1 MSSRHLSLNR
11 RQLLQYA
18 GLGAS
23 ALAAQQLLAGCA
35 VNPVTG
41 ENQFMMISEQQEVSI
56 DKQQSP
62 FQFSNDYGIT
72 QDSRLNAYVN
82 RVGQEVAS
90 RSHRPRMPYS
100 FSPVNAAYINA
111 YAFPGGTIATTRGI
125 LAELDNEAEL
135 AALLGHEIGHVNARH
150 TAQQLSKTVFAQM
163 AMAGLSMATSAAGYG
178 GANSALQSL
187 GGLGASALLAH
198 YSRDNEREAD
208 VLGMEYMAK
217 TGYSPEGM
225 AQLMELLIRNNQRE
239 PNALQAMF
247 STHPMSSERLANVRN
262 AINSQYSGQMRQAT
276 NRERYMDETANLR
289 RFKPMLNTLQK
300 ASAATAAK
308 KLNEAG
314 SLYSQAL
321 QQAPGDYAALL
332 MMSKFQMGTNNNAAA
347 ESFAR
352 QAMQAYPQEPQA
364 RLVSGV
370 TMLNNKRYD
379 AAYQELS
386 TYDRMLPGTP
396 QVNFYQ
402 GYALEGMGRREEAA
416 QEYANFLKKQNKGKE
431 AEYAYKRLQSW
442 GYVK

>member
-1 MSSRHLSLNR
+1 M
-11 RQLLQYA
+11 
-18 GLGAS
+18 
-23 ALAAQQLLAGCA
+23 
-35 VNPVTG
+35 
-41 ENQFMMISEQQEVSI
+41 
-56 DKQQSP
+56 
-62 FQFSNDYGIT
+62 
-72 QDSRLNAYVN
+72 
-82 RVGQEVAS
+82 
-90 RSHRPRMPYS
+90 
-100 FSPVNAAYINA
+100 
-111 YAFPGGTIATTRGI
+111 
-125 LAELDNEAEL
+125 AELDNEAEL

-150 TAQQLSKTVFAQM
+150 TAQQLSKGVLANL
-163 AMAGLSMATSAAGYG
+163 AMAGLSVAGSAAGLG
-178 GANSALQSL
+178 GSTEALQSL

-208 VLGMEYMAK
+208 ALGMEYMAK

-225 AQLMELLIRNNQRE
+225 AELMELLIRNSQRE
-239 PNALQAMF
+239 PNALEAMF

-262 AINSQYSGQMRQAT
+262 AMNSQYGGQMAQAV

-314 SLYSQAL
+314 QLYSQAL
-321 QQAPGDYAALL
+321 REGPGDYAALL
-332 MMSKFQMGTNNNAAA
+332 MMAKFQMGTDNNSAA
-347 ESFAR
+347 EDYAR
-352 QAMQAYPQEPQA
+352 QAIQAYPQEPQA

-379 AAYQELS
+379 AAYQELN

-416 QEYANFLKKQNKGKE
+416 QEYVNFLKQQNKGKE
-431 AEYAYKRLQSW
+431 AQYAYNRLKSW
-442 GYVK
+442 GYVQ

>member
-1 MSSRHLSLNR
+1 MSSSHFSLNR
-11 RQLLQYA
+11 RQLLQYT
-18 GLGAS
+18 GLGVS
-23 ALAAQQLLAGCA
+23 AIVGQQFLAACA
-35 VNPVTG
+35 VNPVSG
-41 ENQFMMISEQQEVSI
+41 KNQFMMISEQQEVSI

-62 FQFSNDYGIT
+62 FQFSNDYGIS
-72 QDSRLNAYVN
+72 QDRRLNEYVN
-82 RVGQEVAS
+82 RVGQEVAA

-125 LAELDNEAEL
+125 LAELESESEL

-150 TAQQLSKTVFAQM
+150 TAQQLSKSVLANL
-163 AMAGLSMATSAAGYG
+163 AVAGLSIAGSAAGLG
-178 GANSALQSL
+178 GANDALQSL

-208 VLGMEYMAK
+208 ALGMQYMAQ

-225 AQLMELLIRNNQRE
+225 AELMELLIRNSQRE
-239 PNALQAMF
+239 PNALEAMF

-262 AINSQYSGQMRQAT
+262 AIASQYSGQLGQAI

-289 RFKPMLNTLQK
+289 RFKPMLNSLQK

-308 KLNEAG
+308 NLNEAS
-314 SLYSQAL
+314 SLFNQAL
-321 QQAPGDYAALL
+321 RQAPGDYAALL
-332 MMSKFQMGTNNNAAA
+332 MMAKFQMGTKNNSAA
-347 ESFAR
+347 ENYAR
-352 QAMQAYPQEPQA
+352 QAAQAYPQEPQA

-370 TMLNNKRYD
+370 SMLNNKRYD

-431 AEYAYKRLQSW
+431 AQYAYERLKSW

>member
-1 MSSRHLSLNR
+1 MSSSHFCLNR
-11 RQLLQYA
+11 RQLLQYT
-18 GLGAS
+18 GLGLS
-23 ALAAQQLLAGCA
+23 TLAAQQLVAGCA

-41 ENQFMMISEQQEVSI
+41 ENQFMMVSEQQEIDI

-62 FQFSNDYGIT
+62 YQFSNDYGLS

-82 RVGQEVAS
+82 RVGQEVAA

-111 YAFPGGTIATTRGI
+111 YAFPGGTIAATRGI

-150 TAQQLSKTVFAQM
+150 TAQQLSKGVLANL
-163 AMAGLSMATSAAGYG
+163 AMAGLSVAGSAAGLG
-178 GANSALQSL
+178 GATEALQNL
-187 GGLGASALLAH
+187 GGLGAGALLAH

-208 VLGMEYMAK
+208 ALGMRYMTA

-225 AQLMELLIRNNQRE
+225 AQLMELLMRSNSKE
-239 PNALQAMF
+239 PNALQVMF
-247 STHPMSSERLANVRN
+247 STHPMSSERLANTRN
-262 AINSQYSGQMRQAT
+262 AIAELYSGQQGQAL

-314 SLYSQAL
+314 QLYGQAL
-321 QQAPGDYAALL
+321 REGPGDYAALL
-332 MMSKFQMGTNNNAAA
+332 MMAKFQMGTDNNSAA
-347 ESFAR
+347 EDYAR
-352 QAMQAYPQEPQA
+352 QAAQAYPREPQA

-370 TMLNNKRYD
+370 SMLNNKRFD
-379 AAYQELS
+379 AAYQEFS

-416 QEYANFLKKQNKGKE
+416 QAYISFLKRQNSGKE
-431 AEYAYKRLQSW
+431 AQYAYNRLKSW
-442 GYVK
+442 GYVR

>member
-1 MSSRHLSLNR
+1 MSSHRFSLNR

-18 GLGAS
+18 GLSVSVVAG
-23 ALAAQQLLAGCA
+23 QQFLAGCA

-41 ENQFMMISEQQEVSI
+41 QNQFMMISEQQEVSI

-62 FQFSNDYGIT
+62 FQFSNDYGIS
-72 QDSRLNAYVN
+72 QDRRLNEYVN
-82 RVGQEVAS
+82 RVGQEVAA
-90 RSHRPRMPYS
+90 RSHRPQMPYS

-111 YAFPGGTIATTRGI
+111 YAFPGGTIAATRGI
-125 LAELDNEAEL
+125 LAELNNEAEL

-208 VLGMEYMAK
+208 ALGMQYMAQ
-217 TGYSPEGM
+217 TGYNPEGM
-225 AQLMELLIRNNQRE
+225 AELMELLIRNSQRE
-239 PNALQAMF
+239 PNALEAMF
-247 STHPMSSERLANVRN
+247 STHPMSSERLANTRN
-262 AINSQYSGQMRQAT
+262 AIASQYSNQQGLAT

-314 SLYSQAL
+314 SLYSQAIR
-321 QQAPGDYAALL
+321 QAPGDYAALL
-332 MMSKFQMGTNNNAAA
+332 MMAKFQMGTDNNSAA
-347 ESFAR
+347 ENYAR
-352 QAMQAYPQEPQA
+352 QAAQAYPNEPQA

-370 TMLNNKRYD
+370 SMLNNKRYD

-386 TYDRMLPGTP
+386 TYDRMLPGTV

-416 QEYANFLKKQNKGKE
+416 QEYANFLQKQNQGKE
-431 AEYAYKRLQSW
+431 AQYAYNRLKSW

>member
-1 MSSRHLSLNR
+1 
-11 RQLLQYA
+11 
-18 GLGAS
+18 
-23 ALAAQQLLAGCA
+23 
-35 VNPVTG
+35 
-41 ENQFMMISEQQEVSI
+41 
-56 DKQQSP
+56 
-62 FQFSNDYGIT
+62 
-72 QDSRLNAYVN
+72 
-82 RVGQEVAS
+82 
-90 RSHRPRMPYS
+90 
-100 FSPVNAAYINA
+100 
-111 YAFPGGTIATTRGI
+111 
-125 LAELDNEAEL
+125 
-135 AALLGHEIGHVNARH
+135 
-150 TAQQLSKTVFAQM
+150 
-163 AMAGLSMATSAAGYG
+163 
-178 GANSALQSL
+178 
-187 GGLGASALLAH
+187 
-198 YSRDNEREAD
+198 
-208 VLGMEYMAK
+208 
-217 TGYSPEGM
+217 
-225 AQLMELLIRNNQRE
+225 
-239 PNALQAMF
+239 
-247 STHPMSSERLANVRN
+247 
-262 AINSQYSGQMRQAT
+262 
-276 NRERYMDETANLR
+276 MDETANLR